1 MSKPKTNYDL
11 KQTVMCHYFKP
22 TRLEVTG
29 KVNFLLC
36 PCSMEV
42 INPVRSS
49 IVSVLNTIKIVLLYL
64 FYPFHINVRHSLTWG
79 GCFSSPES
87 KSDPIL
93 GIFLTFYMPF

>member
-1 MSKPKTNYDL
+1 MSKSEINYDL
-11 KQTVMCHYFKP
+11 KQTVICHYLKP

-36 PCSMEV
+36 PCSMKV

-64 FYPFHINVRHSLTWG
+64 LYPFHINVRNFL
-79 GCFSSPES
+79 FL
-87 KSDPIL
+87 SDEEK
-93 GIFLTFYMPF
+93 